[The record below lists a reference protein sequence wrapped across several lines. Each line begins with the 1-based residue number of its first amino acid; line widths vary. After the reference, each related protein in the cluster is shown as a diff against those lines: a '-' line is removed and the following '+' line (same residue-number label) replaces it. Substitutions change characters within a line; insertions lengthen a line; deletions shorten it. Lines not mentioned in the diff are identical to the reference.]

1 MSETGTAS
9 QMIRR
14 GAVLRFV
21 LWLAGLMVAFN
32 AVFYLWL
39 AESRVLHVYLSW
51 NARASAWLLRVLG
64 ENATATGT
72 LLTSPRF
79 GLQVKDGCDAIQPM
93 AFFIFAMLASPV
105 PVRLRLRLVPIL
117 MGTLVLL
124 LLNLVRLLTLF
135 YTGIYF
141 PRAFEPMHI
150 DVWQSVFIFLPLTFW
165 LVWALRAVRALRPSG
180 TTTHAST

>member
-1 MSETGTAS
+1 MAKTGTGS
-9 QMIRR
+9 RLIRK

-39 AESRVLHVYLSW
+39 AESRFLQVYLSW
-51 NARASAWLLRVLG
+51 NARASALLLRVFG
-64 ENATATGT
+64 ESATATGT
-72 LLTSPRF
+72 LVASPRF
-79 GLQVKDGCDAIQPM
+79 GLEVKDGCDALQPI

-105 PVRLRLRLVPIL
+105 PVRLRLRIVPIL

-124 LLNLVRLLTLF
+124 LLNLVRILTLF
-135 YTGIYF
+135 YTGIHF
-141 PRAFEPMHI
+141 PSAFEPLHI

-165 LVWALRAVRALRPSG
+165 LVWAQRALRRSG
-180 TTTHAST
+180 TTTHASSS

>member
-1 MSETGTAS
+1 MSKIGTAS
-9 QMIRR
+9 RLIRK

-21 LWLAGLMVAFN
+21 LWLTGLMVAFN

-39 AESRVLHVYLSW
+39 SESRFLQVYLSW
-51 NARASAWLLRVLG
+51 NAQASALLLRVFG
-64 ENATATGT
+64 ESATATGT
-72 LLTSPRF
+72 FVTSPRF
-79 GLQVKDGCDAIQPM
+79 GLEVKDGCDALQPM

-105 PVRLRLRLVPIL
+105 PVRLRSRMAPIL
-117 MGTLVLL
+117 MGMLVLL
-124 LLNLVRLLTLF
+124 LLNLVRIVTLF

-165 LVWALRAVRALRPSG
+165 LVWALRAMRTSG
-180 TTTHAST
+180 TTTHAGS